1 MIFKVVVGWTP
12 KLIIALLREYSGM
25 LTILKFFGVK
35 KKICQNLFQN
45 ELPHK
50 RDLNL
55 LIDRKYGK
63 NSIST

>member
-1 MIFKVVVGWTP
+1 MIFKVIVGWTP
-12 KLIIALLREYSGM
+12 KLIIALLKEYSCM

-35 KKICQNLFQN
+35 KKNYQNLFQN

-50 RDLNL
+50 WDLNL